1 MLGKL
6 FLIFAGYILIRMIMY
21 YFKAR
26 KVFKDVMNQAQQQAR
41 PHKKEGEIT
50 ITHNPKKRIKDK
62 DNRGDFID
70 YEEVD

>member
-6 FLIFAGYILIRMIMY
+6 FLIFAGYILIRMVMY

-26 KVFKDVMNQAQQQAR
+26 KVFKDVMNQAQKQAR
-41 PHKKEGEIT
+41 PPKKEGEIT
-50 ITHNPKKRIKDK
+50 ITYDPKKLKKDK
-62 DNRGDFID
+62 GNKGDFVD

>member
-6 FLIFAGYILIRMIMY
+6 FLILAGYILIRMIIY

-41 PHKKEGEIT
+41 PAKKEGEIT
-50 ITHNPKKRIKDK
+50 ITYDPKKIKKNK
-62 DNRGDFID
+62 DTRGDFVD

>member
-6 FLIFAGYILIRMIMY
+6 FLIFAGYVLIRIIIY

-26 KVFKDVMNQAQQQAR
+26 KVFKDVMNQAQHQAR

-50 ITHNPKKRIKDK
+50 ITRDPKKLKKDK
-62 DNRGDFID
+62 DNRGDFVD